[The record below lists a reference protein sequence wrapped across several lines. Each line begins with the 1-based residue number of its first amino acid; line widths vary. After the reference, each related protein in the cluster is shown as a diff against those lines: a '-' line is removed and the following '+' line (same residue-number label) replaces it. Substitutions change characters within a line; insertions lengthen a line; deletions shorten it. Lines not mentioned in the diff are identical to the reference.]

1 MRSNFWFKILNT
13 KKIFE
18 IKFLFSVIELLTS
31 GTSTKLKME
40 FCDECGGMML
50 PSNQEGR
57 KVFKCKCGAT
67 KPFSNN
73 KSEAYIVSTKI
84 EHSIRE
90 EVTNLTEVMEW
101 KEKNLRSSIKDFKC
115 QKCGYDKAHLE
126 TRQTRSADE
135 GMTHFITCLRCGK
148 MKKIGS

>member
-1 MRSNFWFKILNT
+1 
-13 KKIFE
+13 
-18 IKFLFSVIELLTS
+18 
-31 GTSTKLKME
+31 ME
-40 FCDECGGMML
+40 FCDECDGRMML
-50 PSNQEGR
+50 PSEVNGQ
-57 KVFKCKCGAT
+57 KVFKCKCGSI

-84 EHSIRE
+84 KHSIRS
-90 EVTNLTEVMEW
+90 EVTNLSEVMEW

-135 GMTHFITCLRCGK
+135 GMTT
-148 MKKIGS
+148 